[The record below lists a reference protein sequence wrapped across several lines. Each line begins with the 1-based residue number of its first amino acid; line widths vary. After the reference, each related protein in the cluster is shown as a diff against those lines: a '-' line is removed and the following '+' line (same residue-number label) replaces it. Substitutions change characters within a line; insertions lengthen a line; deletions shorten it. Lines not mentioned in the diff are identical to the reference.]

1 MENKNDNMNLN
12 NGDKGVPIW
21 EKALLTLKEASEY
34 FNIGINKLRD
44 MTDTDNCPYVLFVG
58 TKRLIKRVA
67 FNNYLTGVYSI

>member
-34 FNIGINKLRD
+34 F
-44 MTDTDNCPYVLFVG
+44 CAV
-58 TKRLIKRVA
+58 
-67 FNNYLTGVYSI
+67 